1 MEETM
6 TGKSILIV
14 EDDEAVRF
22 TLSGLLAKE
31 GWDVIEATDA
41 ASALEFFKEEPASV
55 VLVDCRLPGKID
67 GIELVSKLR
76 SLDKSV
82 PVVVY
87 TGYATAETY
96 FDAQRAGVTQF
107 IAKPCDSE
115 ILKKVLRRALDESAT
130 A

>member
-1 MEETM
+1 MI
-6 TGKSILIV
+6 GKSILIV

-31 GWDVIEATDA
+31 GWDVQEASDA
-41 ASALEFFKEEPASV
+41 ASALEFFKGEPANV
-55 VLVDCRLPGKID
+55 VLVDCRLPGKMN
-67 GIELVSKLR
+67 GMELVSKLR

-87 TGYATAETY
+87 TGYASAEAY
-96 FDAQRAGVTQF
+96 YLAQRAGVTQF

-115 ILKKVLRRALDESAT
+115 ILKKVLLRALDENVIA
-130 A
+130 